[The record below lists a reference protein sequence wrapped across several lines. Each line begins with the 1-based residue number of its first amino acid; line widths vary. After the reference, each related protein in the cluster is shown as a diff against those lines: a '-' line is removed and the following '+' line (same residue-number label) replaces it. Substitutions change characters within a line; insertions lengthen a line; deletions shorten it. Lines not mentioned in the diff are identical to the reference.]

1 MDRGSV
7 HRMAADNAN
16 LKGRR
21 LSLSPE
27 LLEALRNLS
36 RKQAGDPVGFI
47 AIAPARELT
56 ELGFA
61 ARNRSGWQITPDGQ
75 AMLEEQADPGSSDR
89 PMPIQF
95 SDGAATQ

>member
-1 MDRGSV
+1 M
-7 HRMAADNAN
+7 
-16 LKGRR
+16 
-21 LSLSPE
+21 SLSQE
-27 LLEALRNLS
+27 QLEALRNLS

-47 AIAPARELT
+47 AIAPARALT

-75 AMLEEQADPGSSDR
+75 AVLDQETGTVRSDR
-89 PMPIQF
+89 PTPIPF

>member
-1 MDRGSV
+1 
-7 HRMAADNAN
+7 MADGA
-16 LKGRR
+16 KSERTPR
-21 LSLSPE
+21 LSLSQE

-56 ELGFA
+56 ELGLA
-61 ARNRSGWQITPDGQ
+61 ARNRSGWQITADGQ
-75 AMLEEQADPGSSDR
+75 AALDQQKDVVSSDR
-89 PMPIQF
+89 HMPIPF